1 MRHERL
7 VSAMTLDVLGVGNA
21 IVDVFAEHD
30 ATLAAR
36 FGLEHGTMNLVDDA
50 TSTALTTW
58 AGWTRG
64 ASGGSVANTTVGVVS
79 LGGSAGFVGRVAG
92 DAVGDLFTE
101 DLRRTGVAFQ
111 PYRRSSTSE
120 AAALVTGR
128 CLVLVGPDGERTMAT
143 YLGAAN
149 LIEPDDLEPAQF
161 AAAKVV
167 YLEGYLSDAP
177 FGYDV
182 LRLASDLAAEH
193 GAALALSLSD
203 PFCVE
208 RHRGLFLE
216 LAARADLLFCNSDE
230 AQLLTGERELD
241 RCLSALSE
249 LPGSAVVTRGADGA
263 HVLSDALR
271 VHVPADAVERVV
283 DTTGA
288 GDLYAAGFLYGYT
301 HGRDL
306 VTCARLGALA
316 AGEIVSQL
324 GARPLRPLAERRTDA
339 ELISTTKGQ

>member
-1 MRHERL
+1 
-7 VSAMTLDVLGVGNA
+7 MTLDVLGVGNA

-30 ATLAAR
+30 AALMAQ
-36 FGLEHGTMNLVDDA
+36 FGLENGTMNLVDDA

-58 AGWTRG
+58 AGWSRG
-64 ASGGSVANTTVGVVS
+64 TSGGSVANTTVGVVS
-79 LGGSAGFVGRVAG
+79 LGGSAGFVGRVAP
-92 DAVGDLFTE
+92 DAVGELFTE
-101 DLRRTGVAFQ
+101 DLRRTGVTFQ
-111 PYRRSSTSE
+111 PYRRPPTAE

-128 CLVLVGPDGERTMAT
+128 CLVLVGPEGERTMAT

-149 LIEPDDLEPAQF
+149 LIEPEDLEPAQF

-177 FGYDV
+177 FGYEV
-182 LRLASDLAAEH
+182 LRLASDLAGEH

-216 LAARADLLFCNSDE
+216 LAARADLVFCNSDE
-230 AQLLTGERELD
+230 AQLLTGEKEFAG
-241 RCLSALSE
+241 CLASLSE
-249 LPGSAVVTRGADGA
+249 LPGTAVVTRGAEGA
-263 HVLSDALR
+263 HVLSAAGR
-271 VHVPADAVERVV
+271 VHVPAQAVPRVV

-301 HGRDL
+301 HGNDL
-306 VTCARLGALA
+306 VSCARLGAIA
-316 AGEIVSQL
+316 AGEIITQI

-339 ELISTTKGQ
+339 ELIITTKGQ

>member
-1 MRHERL
+1 MRHGRET
-7 VSAMTLDVLGVGNA
+7 SAMTLDVLGVGNA

-30 ATLAAR
+30 AALAEQ

-58 AGWTRG
+58 AGWSRG

-79 LGGSAGFVGRVAG
+79 LGGSAGFVGRVAP

-111 PYRRSSTSE
+111 PYRRSASRE

-149 LIEPDDLEPAQF
+149 LIEPEDLEPAQF

-177 FGYDV
+177 FGYEV

-216 LAARADLLFCNSDE
+216 LASRADLVFCNSDE
-230 AQLLTGERELD
+230 AQLLTGEQEIEG
-241 RCLSALSE
+241 CLAALSE
-249 LPGSAVVTRGADGA
+249 LPATAVVTRGAKGA
-263 HVLSDALR
+263 HVLSEAGR
-271 VHVPADAVERVV
+271 VHVPAETVERVV

-306 VTCARLGALA
+306 VSCARLGAVA

-324 GARPLRPLAERRTDA
+324 GARPLRPLAERPADV
-339 ELISTTKGQ
+339 ELISTTKGR